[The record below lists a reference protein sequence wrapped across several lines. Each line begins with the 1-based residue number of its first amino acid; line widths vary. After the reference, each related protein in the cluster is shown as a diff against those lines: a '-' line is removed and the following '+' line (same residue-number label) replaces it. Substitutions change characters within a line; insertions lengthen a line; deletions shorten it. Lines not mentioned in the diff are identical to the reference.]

1 MRLLSHSEI
10 ETALACQAQHAFRYT
25 GRLTDGDALKPRATA
40 PRLREGRAWGAAV
53 AAWHANAD
61 LGPMPAFVPAVKALE
76 DSLAED
82 AAEQKEAGVYM
93 AEEHAEFS
101 ARLGSL
107 LVHYTDTAD
116 QLAIDRLEGQ
126 LLVGIPSRNG
136 GRKSTRY
143 RFEGY
148 VDGVHLDGAGRTWI
162 VEFKNRNRLS
172 SFEQIQR
179 SPQIRRYAWAYR
191 ERYGVDVAGV
201 IVDERLNEIP
211 KPARILASGKASHA
225 KDQLTTPELYI
236 AACEETG
243 EEPKPETVEAL
254 TQRKWQARHTVIF
267 RPGELDETGRELVS
281 AAKLIQQLDSGEL
294 YPIRKPPPQGCGGCA
309 FREICDSP
317 DGDLVDA
324 YFRRVPPKRA
334 RSNKEEAVSV

>member
-10 ETALACQAQHAFRYT
+10 DTALTCQARHAFRYT
-25 GRLTDGDALKPRATA
+25 GHLTDGDALKPRASA
-40 PRLREGRAWGAAV
+40 PPLREGTAWGAAV

-61 LGPMPAFVPAVKALE
+61 LGPMSAFAPAVKALE
-76 DSLAED
+76 DSLAKD
-82 AAEQKEAGVYM
+82 AAEQKEAGVYI
-93 AEEHAEFS
+93 AADHAEFS

-107 LVHYTDTAD
+107 LVHYTDTAE
-116 QLAIDRLEGQ
+116 QLKIDRLEDR

-148 VDGVHLDGAGRTWI
+148 VDGIHLDDPGRTWI
-162 VEFKNRNRLS
+162 KEYKLRGRLS
-172 SFEQIQR
+172 SYESVAK

-191 ERYGVDVAGV
+191 ERYGVEPAGV

-211 KPARILASGKASHA
+211 KPARILASGKVSHA
-225 KDQLTTPELYI
+225 KDQMTTPELYI

-243 EEPKPETVEAL
+243 ETPKPETVESL
-254 TQRKWQARHTVIF
+254 TSRKWQARHTVIF

-281 AAKLIQQLDSGEL
+281 AARLIQQLDSGDL
-294 YPIRKPPPQGCGGCA
+294 YPIRKPPIQGCSGCA

-324 YFRRVPPKRA
+324 YFRRVPPKRS
-334 RSNKEEAVSV
+334 RSDKEEAVPA